1 MKPVEIEFLM
11 KDGLSKG
18 VDKSR
23 EGIEQLLDASRRLGE
38 VLSQSGEE
46 GARASDK
53 YNSKL
58 SGKSDWQLTT
68 QLGVAY
74 KFAGKKSKKAAEP
87 KEVWETRKDTI
98 WYDRNE
104 KDAARKFRI
113 KDVHYRVK

>member
-23 EGIEQLLDASRRLGE
+23 AGVEQLLDASRRLGE

-58 SGKSDWQLTT
+58 VGLRQ
-68 QLGVAY
+68 
-74 KFAGKKSKKAAEP
+74 
-87 KEVWETRKDTI
+87 
-98 WYDRNE
+98 
-104 KDAARKFRI
+104 
-113 KDVHYRVK
+113 

>member
-23 EGIEQLLDASRRLGE
+23 AGVEQLLDASRRLGE

-58 SGKSDWQLTT
+58 VGLRQGVEKMSASLKASMTFGSSFMRSPAANLSASPLAGTSGSISIKILYIPQAL
-68 QLGVAY
+68 
-74 KFAGKKSKKAAEP
+74 
-87 KEVWETRKDTI
+87 
-98 WYDRNE
+98 
-104 KDAARKFRI
+104 AR
-113 KDVHYRVK
+113 

>member
-23 EGIEQLLDASRRLGE
+23 AGVEQLLDASRRLDE

-58 SGKSDWQLTT
+58 VGLRQGVEKMSASLKAMGVSGLSRHKPDDSAQWKKRCALPWR
-68 QLGVAY
+68 
-74 KFAGKKSKKAAEP
+74 AGTPRWLKRPRQKWSRWRP
-87 KEVWETRKDTI
+87 G
-98 WYDRNE
+98 
-104 KDAARKFRI
+104 
-113 KDVHYRVK
+113 